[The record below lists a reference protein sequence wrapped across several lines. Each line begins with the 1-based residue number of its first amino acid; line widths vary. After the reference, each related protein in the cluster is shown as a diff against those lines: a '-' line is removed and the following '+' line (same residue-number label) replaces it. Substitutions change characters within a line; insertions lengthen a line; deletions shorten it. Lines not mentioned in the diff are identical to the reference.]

1 MRHSQGH
8 PVGRLGAMVLAV
20 TFALAGGL
28 ALPAPS
34 LAAPPT
40 FGTPSAVAELGQ
52 PLSFTDSI
60 SGSDVASVDVLVWL
74 AGYAPRIV
82 LPATQSGTGTYT
94 ATANVDVA
102 SSIECT
108 CYATGPST
116 PNTKVMYQFRAHAS
130 DGTVTLGPPAE
141 ATVNDPNF
149 TWQTLSDRMVV
160 VHWYQGDK
168 AFAQSAANVAN
179 DAIDKAS
186 QLLGVTL
193 PKPVDL
199 YIYAT
204 QQALINA
211 VSPARDAIAG
221 EAHATIGTMYV
232 WLPPSQSASA
242 QAVTIA
248 HELTHLVFNQAI
260 MNPYHEPPRW
270 LNEGI
275 AVYLSEGYSS
285 QWQAEISSAVS
296 KNDLIP
302 LDGLA
307 GLFPSPTDEFYLAY
321 GESVSAVNYFI
332 QTYGDQKL
340 WALVDSYSQGLSDDD
355 AFTQAIGID
364 VGTFNQQWM
373 ASLGVSVPP
382 SFGPQPGLPGPVPSA
397 WTNQPPAAVGSGSPA
412 PGLSSAPATPQPTS
426 SSGVA
431 VIPGPT
437 PGASPASNSPGPS
450 SGLGDFAGS
459 LAIVFV
465 IVLLIAV
472 GVGAWLVLRPRPPQP
487 PQPPRY

>member
-1 MRHSQGH
+1 
-8 PVGRLGAMVLAV
+8 MVLALA
-20 TFALAGGL
+20 FALAGGL
-28 ALPAPS
+28 ALPATS

-52 PLSFTDSI
+52 PLSFTDTI
-60 SGSDVASVDVLVWL
+60 SGSDIASVDVLVWL
-74 AGYAPRIV
+74 AGYAPHIV
-82 LPATQSGTGTYT
+82 LPATQSGAGSYT

-108 CYATGPST
+108 CYATGPSA
-116 PNTKVMYQFRAHAS
+116 PNTQVMYQFRVHAA
-130 DGTVTLGPPAE
+130 DGTVTLGPQAE

-186 QLLGVTL
+186 KLLGVTL

-232 WLPPSQSASA
+232 WLPANQSASA
-242 QAVTIA
+242 QGVTIA

-285 QWQAEISSAVS
+285 QWQAEVSSAVAQ
-296 KNDLIP
+296 NDLIP

-307 GLFPSPTDEFYLAY
+307 GLFPSPTNEFYLAY

-355 AFTQAIGID
+355 AFTQAIGIN
-364 VGTFNQQWM
+364 VEAFNQQWM

-397 WTNQPPAAVGSGSPA
+397 WTSSQPPAAPGSGSPA
-412 PGLSSAPATPQPTS
+412 PTVSTAPATPQPTS
-426 SSGVA
+426 SNGVA
-431 VIPGPT
+431 ITPT
-437 PGASPASNSPGPS
+437 PTPSASPGSNAPGS
-450 SGLGDFAGS
+450 TGGLGDFAGS

-487 PQPPRY
+487 PQPPQPPTY

>member
-1 MRHSQGH
+1 MKRQ
-8 PVGRLGAMVLAV
+8 VGRLGGLAFAVSLVLV
-20 TFALAGGL
+20 GGL
-28 ALPAPS
+28 ATPAVS
-34 LAAPPT
+34 LADQPT
-40 FGTPSAVAELGQ
+40 FGTPTAIATLGQ
-52 PLSFTDSI
+52 PLTFTDTI
-60 SGSDVASVDVLVWL
+60 NGSDIASVDVVVKLV
-74 AGYAPRIV
+74 GYDPMIV
-82 LPATQSGTGTYT
+82 LAAQPTGNPGEWQ
-94 ATANVDVA
+94 ASADVDVA

-108 CYATGPST
+108 CYATGPSA
-116 PNTKVMYQFRAHAS
+116 PNTSVTYQFRVHAS
-130 DGTVTLGPPAE
+130 DGTITAGPQGQ
-141 ATVNDPNF
+141 ATVTDPNF
-149 TWQTLSDRMVV
+149 TWQTLTDRMVT
-160 VHWYQGDK
+160 VHWYQGDQ
-168 AFAQSAANVAN
+168 AFAQAAANVAN

-232 WLPPSQSASA
+232 WLPPSQSASD

-275 AVYLSEGYSS
+275 AVYLSEGYSG
-285 QWQAEISSAVS
+285 QWQAEVSSAVAA
-296 KNDLIP
+296 NRLIP

-340 WALVDSYSQGLSDDD
+340 WTLVDSYSQGLSDDD
-355 AFTQAIGID
+355 AFTQAIGIN
-364 VGTFNQQWM
+364 VETFNQQWM
-373 ASLGVSVPP
+373 TSLGVSVPP
-382 SFGPQPGLPGPVPSA
+382 SFGPQPGQPGPVPSA
-397 WTNQPPAAVGSGSPA
+397 WTAQPSVAPGSAVPGSQGPATPA
-412 PGLSSAPATPQPTS
+412 PGSSN
-426 SSGVA
+426 VA

-437 PGASPASNSPGPS
+437 PGATANPSAPAPG
-450 SGLGDFAGS
+450 GGGVADYGAAL
-459 LAIVFV
+459 LIVFV
-465 IVLLIAV
+465 IVLLAAV
-472 GVGAWLVLRPRPPQP
+472 GIGAWLVLRPRPPQP
-487 PQPPRY
+487 PQPPWY